1 MIYDLVLLHPP
12 TVYDFRKEMLFTGPI
27 SDVVPSS
34 PVFEMYPIGLT
45 SIGDYLERFRL
56 KVKIVN
62 IANRMLLNEKFNVEK
77 KIRKTKQELL
87 VLIFI
92 GYPMLMAAL
101 NLLKSLKNIILIL
114 LFYSGVCLPPISIK
128 N

>member
-45 SIGDYLERFRL
+45 SIGDYL
-56 KVKIVN
+56 
-62 IANRMLLNEKFNVEK
+62 
-77 KIRKTKQELL
+77 
-87 VLIFI
+87 
-92 GYPMLMAAL
+92 
-101 NLLKSLKNIILIL
+101 
-114 LFYSGVCLPPISIK
+114 
-128 N
+128 